1 MQTLYHYKCC
11 IVISTSFSGSLRFL
25 SFEDARGRTSAG
37 VLRDMKLALESSL
50 VINGYKGPSPAVGL
64 PDFDLVWGF
73 TVEYMHAVL
82 LGVIRQITEIL
93 LSSVNSNERFYIG
106 KMAGIL

>member
-1 MQTLYHYKCC
+1 
-11 IVISTSFSGSLRFL
+11 
-25 SFEDARGRTSAG
+25 
-37 VLRDMKLALESSL
+37 MKVALESSL
-50 VINGYKGPSPAVGL
+50 VINGYKGPSPAVSL

-82 LGVIRQITEIL
+82 LGVIRQITEML

-106 KMAGIL
+106 KMAGILLTFSKGFHGKIVDHFTINRVL